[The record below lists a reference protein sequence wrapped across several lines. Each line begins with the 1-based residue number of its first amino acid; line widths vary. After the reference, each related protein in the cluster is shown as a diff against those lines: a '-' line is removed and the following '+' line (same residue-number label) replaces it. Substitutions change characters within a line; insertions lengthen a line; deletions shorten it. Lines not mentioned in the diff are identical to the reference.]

1 MKYSV
6 VALSAVVASAYAQ
19 PNLHTNARKH
29 ARDLLRREVPQ
40 ENSHK
45 KFLTTVQEFLQMDNP
60 DEIVDP
66 VFGLLGNAAGSAG
79 QGLITDTDCLQQATA
94 DRAFTNA
101 KAAGDVD
108 GMTAA
113 LIYRALERNTG
124 SVGLAS
130 VNCTSIDAV
139 NPEIAAIS
147 QHQDPAS
154 EGAQQININIVI
166 VLAQQIVNIGGD
178 PLAALE
184 SGTFAPGEIG
194 DPTAAGNTCDDADDA
209 VGCIFTQN
217 LLVEDLSPEEL
228 LAAITGATAVDTAT
242 ATDVGFTLSTV
253 IGIATDTAV
262 VTDTNVAVITDV
274 PPPPPPPAAIPT
286 ECLAFL
292 PPGITDAPPPPPPA
306 DTGAPPPPPVLIGG
320 DKGAVPPPPPPP
332 GNGTAAPP
340 PPPPGTGVSPPP
352 PVDTGLGGAPP
363 AQQDCSA
370 EIAAAL
376 IAAGFNADGSLASTT
391 VDTAIGIVTALPN
404 ATDIIIGTAT
414 TTADVTIQTNTDLT
428 AIDTNIGAIDTATVT
443 DVTDT
448 ATATA
453 IDTTTLIV
461 SPLPTDVATDTAT
474 DTAADTATEAPPA
487 ATDAPGVNNPV
498 DVSLSF
504 GNCPNPTIEFSANGN
519 VANAA
524 DSVDAAAI
532 VPSDTNAFG
541 VVAAD
546 NVAAVTQQICQTLK
560 VDCGASNVAVQVC
573 EDAAAAAEQVEKEG
587 EKKAEDVKNDDS
599 MVGDGTEEKV
609 EAKKDAVAAFNG
621 MMGF

>member
-1 MKYSV
+1 MKYLA
-6 VALSAVVASAYAQ
+6 VALSALVASAYAR
-19 PNLHTNARKH
+19 PNLHTKARRH

-130 VNCTSIDAV
+130 VDCTAIEAV

-154 EGAQQININIVI
+154 EGAQQINIDIVI
-166 VLAQQIVNIGGD
+166 VLAQQILNIGGD

-194 DPTAAGNTCDDADDA
+194 DPTGAGNTCDTADDP
-209 VGCIFTQN
+209 VGCIFTEN

-242 ATDVGFTLSTV
+242 ATETGFDLSTV
-253 IGIATDTAV
+253 IGVGTDTAV
-262 VTDTNVAVITDV
+262 ATDTNIAVITDV
-274 PPPPPPPAAIPT
+274 PPPPPAAIPT

-292 PPGITDAPPPPPPA
+292 PPGMTHAPPPPPPA
-306 DTGAPPPPPVLIGG
+306 ETGVPPPPPIKVGG
-320 DKGAVPPPPPPP
+320 DKGAIPPPPPPP
-332 GNGTAAPP
+332 GNEMAAPP
-340 PPPPGTGVSPPP
+340 PPPPGTGVSPAP
-352 PVDTGLGGAPP
+352 PVDTGLAGAPP

-376 IAAGFNADGSLASTT
+376 FAAGFNADGSLATT
-391 VDTAIGIVTALPN
+391 TIDTAIGIATAFPN

-414 TTADVTIQTNTDLT
+414 TTDLT
-428 AIDTNIGAIDTATVT
+428 AIDTNIGAIDTATLT
-443 DVTDT
+443 ETTET
-448 ATATA
+448 ATATETPA
-453 IDTTTLIV
+453 DTTTLIV
-461 SPLPTDVATDTAT
+461 SPLPTDTATETTTATDTAT
-474 DTAADTATEAPPA
+474 AFPT

-524 DSVDAAAI
+524 DSADTAAI

-541 VVAAD
+541 VVAAED
-546 NVAAVTQQICQTLK
+546 VAAVTNQICQTLK
-560 VDCGASNVAVQVC
+560 VDCGASDVTVQVC
-573 EDAAAAAEQVEKEG
+573 EDAARRAEEVQKEG
-587 EKKAEDVKNDDS
+587 EKGA
-599 MVGDGTEEKV
+599 DGGEV